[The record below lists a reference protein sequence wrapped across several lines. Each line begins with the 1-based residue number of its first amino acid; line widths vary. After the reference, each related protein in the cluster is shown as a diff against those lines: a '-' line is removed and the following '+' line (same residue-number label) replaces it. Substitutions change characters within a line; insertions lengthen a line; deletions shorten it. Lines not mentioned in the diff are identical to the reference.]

1 MWNCGIF
8 SSEHFST
15 STDKK
20 KKMTKYE
27 TTKLQKSEGSIMYNF
42 YMKHKTFDPS
52 YKIGR
57 EQSIYIDT
65 STNCHYLALRSKQPS
80 LSETADIYLF
90 FFHLHNPYKHKLLF
104 CLLFEKGGKT
114 CKFTIKQI
122 IYKNETT
129 IAISSWWEQPKRH
142 RQGVYPGTGKYLFT
156 EYNYTYTLL

>member
-1 MWNCGIF
+1 
-8 SSEHFST
+8 
-15 STDKK
+15 
-20 KKMTKYE
+20 MTKYE

-90 FFHLHNPYKHKLLF
+90 FFIYIIHTSTNYFSAYYLKRGVKHANSLSNRLYTRMKQQSQSVHDGSSLSDTD
-104 CLLFEKGGKT
+104 KGYT
-114 CKFTIKQI
+114 LELESISSRS
-122 IYKNETT
+122 TT
-129 IAISSWWEQPKRH
+129 IPTHCCSCMYKLSD
-142 RQGVYPGTGKYLFT
+142 
-156 EYNYTYTLL
+156 